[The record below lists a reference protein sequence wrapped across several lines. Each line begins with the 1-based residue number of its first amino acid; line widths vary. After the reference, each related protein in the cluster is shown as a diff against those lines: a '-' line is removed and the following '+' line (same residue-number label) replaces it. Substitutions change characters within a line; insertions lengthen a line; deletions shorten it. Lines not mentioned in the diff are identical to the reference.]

1 MRIVALSDTHFRH
14 RCVAVPDGDVV
25 IHAGDLTRSGDP
37 AELADVMRWFARLP
51 HPHKIF
57 IAGNHDWVFEL
68 QPDIAA
74 GLIPEGVTYLQD
86 SGSVIEGVKFW
97 GSPVQPA
104 FLRWA
109 FNRTRG
115 EEIDRHWQ
123 KIPMGTDVLITHGPP
138 HGILDLVGNEHV
150 GCEMLRRR
158 IEIVRPA
165 CHVFGHIHGA
175 RGTGTLGSTMLINAA
190 ICTENYRPINPPFV
204 LDLHDG
210 IVAIHSGAEHF
221 P

>member
-86 SGSVIEGVKFW
+86 SGNVIEGVKFW

-109 FNRTRG
+109 FNKARG
-115 EEIDRHWQ
+115 AEIDRHWQ
-123 KIPMGTDVLITHGPP
+123 RIPTNTDVLITHGPP
-138 HGILDLVGNEHV
+138 NGILDLVGEEHV

-158 IEIVRPA
+158 LQIVRPA
-165 CHVFGHIHGA
+165 CHIFGHIHCA
-175 RGTGTLGSTMLINAA
+175 RGTVANEGTTYLNAA
-190 ICTENYRPINPPFV
+190 ICTESYDPTNPPFV
-204 LDLHDG
+204 VDLTDG
-210 IVAIHSGAEHF
+210 VAVIHPDGGHIA
-221 P
+221 